1 MSPTGGRPYGRG
13 RLGRPAKSLGQGA
26 LVYHDRFALHSV
38 IVSAVVAGMR
48 RIDYVRL
55 VVSGESLTPFVG
67 GVARR
72 YPREYRITIAT
83 ANELADEGVPVRIE
97 VRSD

>member
-1 MSPTGGRPYGRG
+1 
-13 RLGRPAKSLGQGA
+13 
-26 LVYHDRFALHSV
+26 
-38 IVSAVVAGMR
+38 MR